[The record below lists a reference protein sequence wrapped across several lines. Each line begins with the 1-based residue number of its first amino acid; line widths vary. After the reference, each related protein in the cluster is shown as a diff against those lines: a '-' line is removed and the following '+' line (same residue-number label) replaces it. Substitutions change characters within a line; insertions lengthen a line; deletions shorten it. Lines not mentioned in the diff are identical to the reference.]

1 MQQIPVVYR
10 IEDLTGNA
18 VIFQKLLTVT
28 VRSPLIE
35 PVREAILHGKGNVF
49 RLVIYTCL
57 FPVKK
62 FGSEFIPDLQKY
74 GSQFLP
80 EMNHTCKI
88 LIGWFFDMIQPSQ
101 VADLP
106 VHLWEKTEIIRC
118 FVTPCLNLIFRKIT
132 IMSRI
137 QFNII
142 KLCGII
148 FQFVLRTPGIG
159 IFQLLSVPFGA
170 SNKNFSLAII
180 RFLKHS
186 LCFRMIWR

>member
-1 MQQIPVVYR
+1 MQQIPVGCR
-10 IEDLTGNA
+10 IADHIGNA
-18 VIFQKLLTVT
+18 FFFKKLIMVT
-28 VRSPLIE
+28 GRFPLIE
-35 PVREAILHGKGNVF
+35 PIRVAKLHGKGNVF
-49 RLVIYTCL
+49 RPVIYKCL
-57 FPVKK
+57 YPVKK

-118 FVTPCLNLIFRKIT
+118 VVTPCLNLIFRTIK

-137 QFNII
+137 PFNII
-142 KLCGII
+142 KLCRIMFKYTMPESG
-148 FQFVLRTPGIG
+148 LTE
-159 IFQLLSVPFGA
+159 
-170 SNKNFSLAII
+170 K
-180 RFLKHS
+180 
-186 LCFRMIWR
+186 